1 MGLQTLSPP
10 PGPERALRA
19 NKWASASASPSGE
32 RARAGPP
39 GQTGISVLVQ
49 GLLPG
54 ADPVS
59 SPPRHPLC
67 AVCTDP
73 EHGTSEPSERL
84 PPGCAEAAWPPGDR
98 SSAPLVPAGGS
109 NSGPRPT
116 DPAGLPVRDRKR
128 HTLLCGLSQTR
139 RPGKGPG
146 LPLVPS
152 PGPQGGPDRSLSA
165 DLVGNPC
172 ASPADWGL
180 AEQRPLPSQ
189 GGAGLCLQCPGLLP
203 LSTRSYLPRPSVH
216 GGPAPYVQ
224 RAIKSCN

>member
-19 NKWASASASPSGE
+19 NKWASTSASPSGE

-59 SPPRHPLC
+59 PPPRHPLC

-98 SSAPLVPAGGS
+98 SSAPSFLQVAQTQALAP
-109 NSGPRPT
+109 
-116 DPAGLPVRDRKR
+116 L
-128 HTLLCGLSQTR
+128 TLLGSQSETR
-139 RPGKGPG
+139 SATPCSVASARP
-146 LPLVPS
+146 
-152 PGPQGGPDRSLSA
+152 DARA
-165 DLVGNPC
+165 R
-172 ASPADWGL
+172 GL
-180 AEQRPLPSQ
+180 ACPSFLHPDPKEDQTDLCQQILWGTHVPPQQTGAWQNSAPCPPRAEPGYASNARGCSRCPLEATCHALAST
-189 GGAGLCLQCPGLLP
+189 GGRHPMFREP
-203 LSTRSYLPRPSVH
+203 
-216 GGPAPYVQ
+216 
-224 RAIKSCN
+224 